1 MLTNDFP
8 SFNLFALSLVFN
20 SVNLSKNKVFHLPWK
35 ILLRITKLQKNSDN
49 STVWTVKSC
58 TLNSIYA
65 FNFFRIQASGPCSSL
80 IIITLSMTS
89 PCWWEKNN
97 TTFKLIIMKQIH
109 WILLLLRKYSFNIL
123 VTTISQNM
131 LEKNNNKQTNKRD
144 LLRNLVNSQSISS
157 YRTAEKCLFFCTDWL
172 PFFGILTETKVLF
185 FTCGIYSVCWWK
197 KRIFTFTLVNNLSL
211 AKLWA
216 NTLIML
222 KTCLRLLQ
230 KILNMSSPLF
240 TLKLTLS
247 TLTWSMYKWVLLWI
261 VIRV

>member
-109 WILLLLRKYSFNIL
+109 WILLLLRKYSFNNL
-123 VTTISQNM
+123 VTTTSQNM
-131 LEKNNNKQTNKRD
+131 LEKNNNKQTNKKD

-157 YRTAEKCLFFCTDWL
+157 YRTAEKCLFFALIDYHFLVYWQKLKFCFS
-172 PFFGILTETKVLF
+172 PVVFILCVDERK
-185 FTCGIYSVCWWK
+185 GYSPSLWW
-197 KRIFTFTLVNNLSL
+197 IT
-211 AKLWA
+211 
-216 NTLIML
+216 
-222 KTCLRLLQ
+222 
-230 KILNMSSPLF
+230 
-240 TLKLTLS
+240 
-247 TLTWSMYKWVLLWI
+247 YH
-261 VIRV
+261 

>member
-20 SVNLSKNKVFHLPWK
+20 TVNLKVFHLPWK
-35 ILLRITKLQKNSDN
+35 ILQRITKLQKNSDN

-123 VTTISQNM
+123 VTTTSQNM
-131 LEKNNNKQTNKRD
+131 LEKNNNKQTKNKQTNKQKRP
-144 LLRNLVNSQSISS
+144 
-157 YRTAEKCLFFCTDWL
+157 A
-172 PFFGILTETKVLF
+172 
-185 FTCGIYSVCWWK
+185 K
-197 KRIFTFTLVNNLSL
+197 KFSE
-211 AKLWA
+211 
-216 NTLIML
+216 
-222 KTCLRLLQ
+222 
-230 KILNMSSPLF
+230 
-240 TLKLTLS
+240 
-247 TLTWSMYKWVLLWI
+247 
-261 VIRV
+261 

>member
-123 VTTISQNM
+123 VTTTSQNM
-131 LEKNNNKQTNKRD
+131 LEKNNNKQTKNIIQDKKQNNAL
-144 LLRNLVNSQSISS
+144 LLRLSFGALCLPSAAFVSAIRIVFTAIRAAFMPM
-157 YRTAEKCLFFCTDWL
+157 YR
-172 PFFGILTETKVLF
+172 V
-185 FTCGIYSVCWWK
+185 
-197 KRIFTFTLVNNLSL
+197 
-211 AKLWA
+211 
-216 NTLIML
+216 
-222 KTCLRLLQ
+222 
-230 KILNMSSPLF
+230 
-240 TLKLTLS
+240 
-247 TLTWSMYKWVLLWI
+247 
-261 VIRV
+261 

>member
-1 MLTNDFP
+1 M
-8 SFNLFALSLVFN
+8 
-20 SVNLSKNKVFHLPWK
+20 
-35 ILLRITKLQKNSDN
+35 
-49 STVWTVKSC
+49 WTVKSC

-123 VTTISQNM
+123 VTTTSQNM

-157 YRTAEKCLFFCTDWL
+157 YRTAEKCLFFALIDYHFLVYWQKLKFCFS
-172 PFFGILTETKVLF
+172 PVVFILCVDERK
-185 FTCGIYSVCWWK
+185 GYSPSLWW
-197 KRIFTFTLVNNLSL
+197 IT
-211 AKLWA
+211 
-216 NTLIML
+216 
-222 KTCLRLLQ
+222 
-230 KILNMSSPLF
+230 
-240 TLKLTLS
+240 
-247 TLTWSMYKWVLLWI
+247 YH
-261 VIRV
+261 

>member
-20 SVNLSKNKVFHLPWK
+20 TVNLKVFHLPWK
-35 ILLRITKLQKNSDN
+35 ILQRITKLQKNSDN

-123 VTTISQNM
+123 VTTTSQNM
-131 LEKNNNKQTNKRD
+131 LEKNNNKQTKNKQTNKKD
-144 LLRNLVNSQSISS
+144 LLRNLVNKI
-157 YRTAEKCLFFCTDWL
+157 K
-172 PFFGILTETKVLF
+172 
-185 FTCGIYSVCWWK
+185 SV
-197 KRIFTFTLVNNLSL
+197 
-211 AKLWA
+211 
-216 NTLIML
+216 
-222 KTCLRLLQ
+222 
-230 KILNMSSPLF
+230 
-240 TLKLTLS
+240 
-247 TLTWSMYKWVLLWI
+247 Y
-261 VIRV
+261 